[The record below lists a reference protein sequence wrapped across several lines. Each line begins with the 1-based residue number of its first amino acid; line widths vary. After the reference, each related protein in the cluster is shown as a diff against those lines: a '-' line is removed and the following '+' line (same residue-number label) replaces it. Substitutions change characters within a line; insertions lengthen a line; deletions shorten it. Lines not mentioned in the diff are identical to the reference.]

1 MAEKKIK
8 KLKRTSKKPSIT
20 EGSTKKGGLNKKEKT
35 KRPAPPK
42 GQNPKKP
49 DKQEKKK
56 RKAKKAEYVE
66 VTRKAKQTHIITCTN
81 CATEMEVDLS
91 VKAVL
96 CANCTVI
103 KMIKLYGLPKGCGPK
118 KETGPVKP
126 PGWHF
131 YKEFVD
137 KDGTVYHKGVEQPEL
152 LGTMEPTVVKVKKKS
167 KCLSVRE
174 KEEISRELFKE
185 IHRNKFALNKLV
197 RSGKSRGQK
206 GLTKKIQKL
215 TREVKKYI

>member
-1 MAEKKIK
+1 MERVDINSVSVLCSLCVQ
-8 KLKRTSKKPSIT
+8 KLV
-20 EGSTKKGGLNKKEKT
+20 G
-35 KRPAPPK
+35 PPK
-42 GQNPKKP
+42 AMVQ
-49 DKQEKKK
+49 
-56 RKAKKAEYVE
+56 
-66 VTRKAKQTHIITCTN
+66 
-81 CATEMEVDLS
+81 
-91 VKAVL
+91 
-96 CANCTVI
+96 
-103 KMIKLYGLPKGCGPK
+103 
-118 KETGPVKP
+118 PVKSDKP
-126 PGWHF
+126 QGWHF
-131 YKEFVD
+131 MAVFVA